1 VPKYVQAHLTSMLKI
16 YMNMNIYICVRSR
29 IVSVYL
35 PRRLEA
41 APARADE
48 MLEDCTS
55 YRAIDMYKFNERY
68 WGFGLF

>member
-1 VPKYVQAHLTSMLKI
+1 MPKYVQAHLTSMLKI
-16 YMNMNIYICVRSR
+16 YMNMNIYIYVGAR